1 MKVRTQLIVI
11 ALLRVIL
18 NTMHRMVYPFLTVF
32 AAGLGVSVTEIS
44 LALTGR
50 NAVGIFGPILA
61 PISDVRGR
69 KAGMLS
75 GIVLFTL
82 GVGVV
87 ALRPNLITFSAAL
100 VLAILSKSMFDPAV
114 GAYFGDLV
122 PYAKR
127 GTAIAITEMAWS
139 TAFIVGVPGMGLLI
153 AHYGWSAPFPVLAAL
168 GVLMLVVVAKVIP
181 RDAPAAG
188 VPSPLRNVREVL
200 HSLPAVAGVLVGLWA
215 SAANEMVNLNFGV
228 WLARSFGLQIAALAG
243 ASAVIGAAELGG
255 ESLVATITDRLG
267 KPRAV
272 AVGLTGNI
280 AASLLLPL
288 IGRTELGALAGLFLF
303 YITFEYL
310 VVSQIP
316 MMTEVVPSSRATAVA
331 LNAMG
336 YGIGRSLGALI
347 STFVYAHLGF
357 PMVTVTAALFN
368 VLALLSLAEME
379 RRIAV
384 LPRLIAFIRRV
395 FGTG

>member
-1 MKVRTQLIVI
+1 MKLRTQLIVI

-32 AAGLGVSVTEIS
+32 AAGLGVNVTEIS

-69 KAGMLS
+69 KIGMLS

-82 GVGVV
+82 GVGLV
-87 ALRPNLITFSAAL
+87 AIHPNLITFSAAL

-122 PYAKR
+122 PYQNR

-139 TAFIVGVPGMGLLI
+139 MAFIVGVPAMGLLI
-153 AHYGWSAPFPVLAAL
+153 ANYGWNAPFPVLAIL
-168 GVLMLVVVAKVIP
+168 GVFMLVVVGRVIP
-181 RDAPAAG
+181 RDAPQSAI
-188 VPSPLRNVREVL
+188 PSPLRNVRDVL

-255 ESLVATITDRLG
+255 ESLVATVTDRLG

-272 AVGLTGNI
+272 ALGLTANI

-288 IGRTELGALAGLFLF
+288 IGRTELGALVGLFLF
-303 YITFEYL
+303 YISFEYL

-347 STFVYAHLGF
+347 STFLYAHLGF
-357 PMVTVTAALFN
+357 PMVTVTAAMFN

-379 RRIAV
+379 RKISI
-384 LPRLIAFIRRV
+384 LPRLIAWIRRV
-395 FGTG
+395 FFAG

>member
-1 MKVRTQLIVI
+1 MRVRTQLIVI

-32 AAGLGVSVTEIS
+32 AAGLGVNVTEIS

-61 PISDVRGR
+61 TTSDVRGR
-69 KAGMLS
+69 KIGMLS

-82 GVGVV
+82 GVGLV
-87 ALRPNLITFSAAL
+87 AIHPNLITFSAAL

-122 PYAKR
+122 PYARR

-139 TAFIVGVPGMGLLI
+139 MAFIVGVPAMGLLI
-153 AHYGWSAPFPVLAAL
+153 AHYGWSAPFPVLAVL
-168 GVLMLVVVAKVIP
+168 GVFMFVVVARVIP
-181 RDAPAAG
+181 GDARGAAI
-188 VPSPLRNVREVL
+188 PSPLKNVREVL
-200 HSLPAVAGVLVGLWA
+200 GSLPAVAGVLVGLWA

-228 WLARSFGLQIAALAG
+228 WLARSFGLQITALAG

-255 ESLVATITDRLG
+255 ESLVATVTDRLG

-272 AVGLTGNI
+272 AAGLTGNI
-280 AASLLLPL
+280 AASFLLPL
-288 IGRTELGALAGLFLF
+288 VGRTELGALAGLFLF

-368 VLALLSLAEME
+368 IFALVSLAEME
-379 RRIAV
+379 SKIAL
-384 LPRLIAFIRRV
+384 LPRLIALIRRV
-395 FGTG
+395 FSAG